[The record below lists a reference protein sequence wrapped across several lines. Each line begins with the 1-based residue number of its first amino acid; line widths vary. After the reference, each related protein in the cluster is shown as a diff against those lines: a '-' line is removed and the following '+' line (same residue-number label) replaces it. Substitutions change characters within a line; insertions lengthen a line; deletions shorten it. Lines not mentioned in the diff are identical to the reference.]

1 MQAEART
8 ITHMQKM
15 YKGLENK
22 IISLQQKIDEFAKE
36 NQLLRKK
43 NADIPELQRK
53 LEAKKSIEDKMV
65 KMQDTISTLELR
77 ISSLLTEIDVE
88 RDEKMAAVDEKARDA
103 NLMENKLKEILNENK
118 QLQEQVEQLT
128 EAATQKAAEQSHRS
142 HLISEAEQN
151 EIHQAYQTIVKEK
164 EQLEQDNFMLT
175 EEVNRLIKYAPIISK
190 VMHSRSVSNVSS
202 VNLED
207 DFGYASAKNT
217 LELKRS
223 KVKDRDNNN
232 GTNQSESKSPQM
244 LPEINQSA
252 ESYEHFSELKNVL
265 ISNCVFFANALY

>member
-1 MQAEART
+1 
-8 ITHMQKM
+8 MQKM

-43 NADIPELQRK
+43 NAEIPELQRK
-53 LEAKKSIEDKMV
+53 LDSKKSIEDNMA
-65 KMQDTISTLELR
+65 KMQDTISTLETR
-77 ISSLLTEIDVE
+77 ISSLLIEIDVE
-88 RDEKMAAVDEKARDA
+88 RDEKMAAVDGKTHDA
-103 NLMENKLKEILNENK
+103 NVMENKFKELTNENM
-118 QLQEQVEQLT
+118 QLREQVEQIT
-128 EAATQKAAEQSHRS
+128 EAATQKATEQSHRS

-151 EIHQAYQTIVKEK
+151 EIHQAYQKIVKEK
-164 EQLEQDNFMLT
+164 EQLEQENFILT
-175 EEVNRLIKYAPIISK
+175 EEVSRLIKYAPTVPK

-202 VNLED
+202 VNLDD

-232 GTNQSESKSPQM
+232 GSNQFESKSPQM
-244 LPEINQSA
+244 LSDLNQSVD
-252 ESYEHFSELKNVL
+252 SDEHFSK
-265 ISNCVFFANALY
+265 